1 MSAFDPKR
9 TSVSTGPNGWPSG
22 CRGTGALP
30 PASHLDM
37 DETVK
42 PIEQHGFSI
51 VDFTR
56 DKMTVRLF
64 KWDWKTQKVEDI
76 DTLQPF
82 HTLELT
88 RPV

>member
-1 MSAFDPKR
+1 MASCQSPALLEDDSQSACN
-9 TSVSTGPNGWPSG
+9 STTELP
-22 CRGTGALP
+22 ALP
-30 PASHLDM
+30 PAHLDM

-51 VDFTR
+51 VDFTP

-88 RPV
+88 RPI

>member
-1 MSAFDPKR
+1 
-9 TSVSTGPNGWPSG
+9 
-22 CRGTGALP
+22 
-30 PASHLDM
+30 M

-51 VDFTR
+51 VDFIP

-82 HTLELT
+82 RTLELT